1 VSYSVVRGQGI
12 METVTSQLE
21 AESAVRLLK
30 DWARV
35 YPQQLLVI
43 RDDAGLA
50 VAFRRPAAQ
59 PAAAL

>member
-12 METVTSQLE
+12 EETVTSQLE

-50 VAFRRPAAQ
+50 VAYRLPGTRPLTAA
-59 PAAAL
+59 